1 MLRQNINNTEG
12 VKMQPTI
19 FSMAVMPHPHID
31 FLDANMALINY
42 TFAFALGGAAGV
54 LLFVLISETY
64 KYINE

>member
-1 MLRQNINNTEG
+1 
-12 VKMQPTI
+12 MQPTI